1 MTTFYISG
9 PMDEYPQHNY
19 PAFHKA
25 GEELKKSGV
34 KILSPA
40 HDMSG
45 NPLQPPRTEEEY
57 LWQEH
62 LRQSLQKLVLC
73 DAIHMLKG
81 WETSP
86 NAGLEYRIALTLG
99 MTTTFQYQGQE

>member
-1 MTTFYISG
+1 MGTFYISG
-9 PMDEYPQHNY
+9 PMDEYPQFNY

-25 GEELKKSGV
+25 GEELKKND
-34 KILSPA
+34 ITFLSPA

-45 NPLQPPRTEEEY
+45 NPLQSPDTEEEY

-62 LRQSLQKLVLC
+62 LRESLKKLVLC
-73 DAIHMLKG
+73 DAVYLLKG

-99 MTTTFQYQGQE
+99 MTITFQYQGQQ